1 VRERTTDIMEKI
13 SNNEKWKKKKKKR
26 YCLKRRKQKDDQKM
40 HTKYIMKS
48 AKVQKYLIKQE
59 VTIKRSI

>member
-1 VRERTTDIMEKI
+1 MEKI